1 MEDWW
6 EYSLVYQ
13 IAQSGIADNWQ
24 ILWYFAS
31 VWFWVPLFIS
41 ALVYL
46 KVSGLHYF
54 SIALYAMIPMLAFS
68 TAALLAYVFGQ
79 KGPADYEEIRLLS
92 NSVRMLYSGSEG
104 SIPYPAAALWASICV
119 LCFPTAQNRFHSTIL
134 IFLMGTAAV
143 VSLLAGFLTLQFF
156 ISDVLAGIVWGIT
169 ITFASRNFTSI

>member
-13 IAQSGIADNWQ
+13 VAQSGIADRWQ
-24 ILWYFAS
+24 ILWHFAS

-46 KVSGLHYF
+46 KVSGQHYF
-54 SIALYAMIPMLAFS
+54 SIILYVMIPILAFS
-68 TAALLAYVFGQ
+68 TAAVFAYVFSQ

-92 NSVRMLYSGSEG
+92 NNLRILNSDSEG
-104 SIPYPAAALWASICV
+104 SLPYPAAAFWASVCV
-119 LCFPTAQNRFHSTIL
+119 LCFRTQQSRFHSKIL
-134 IFLMGTAAV
+134 IILMSTAAV
-143 VSLLAGFLTLQFF
+143 ISLMSGFFTLQFF

-169 ITFASRNFTSI
+169 ITFATRNFTSI